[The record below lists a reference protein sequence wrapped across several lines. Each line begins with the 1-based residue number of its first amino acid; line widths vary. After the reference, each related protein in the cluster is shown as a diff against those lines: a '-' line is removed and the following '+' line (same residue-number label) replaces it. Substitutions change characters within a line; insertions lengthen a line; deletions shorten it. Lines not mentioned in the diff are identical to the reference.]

1 MELMTLLVLVAG
13 FCNVVG
19 DPVSVSVKFG
29 GSVRLPCKI
38 DTTAVPSGEQHGVRW
53 QTDDVDF
60 VFEFFNGL
68 VIPGPGFETTA
79 EVSREKVGQGD
90 LSLTL
95 HSVTFAQE
103 KNYECNYIDRDRNME
118 FLGNVRLSV
127 RGHEEN
133 VTVTNGH
140 PLNIRL
146 YTRGSVNVQFTPEGS
161 GVSVLVC
168 AVEKSKVTPNQLYKP
183 RVSLQDKT
191 LQLSGVS
198 FSDQGS
204 YTVLD
209 LRADR
214 IISTVRVRVEDSDST
229 WLVPVIVGIVI
240 LAVLVAAGVISVLV
254 RDLRSGQRLSA
265 SFVKGSSRAGP
276 SPRSSPWFDVGLLGK
291 RAAGNHRTRSKE
303 DYSRGPICLIK
314 EPRDINFRSR
324 CVESYFPRLPALSE
338 FELSPHTHETPRDC
352 LERKGPNEGK
362 AESIINS
369 CQQCSFNSYEY

>member
-1 MELMTLLVLVAG
+1 MNVTVSCGRPLKIRLYTRETVKVQFTPEGSGDSVLVCA
-13 FCNVVG
+13 VG
-19 DPVSVSVKFG
+19 NS
-29 GSVRLPCKI
+29 
-38 DTTAVPSGEQHGVRW
+38 T
-53 QTDDVDF
+53 
-60 VFEFFNGL
+60 
-68 VIPGPGFETTA
+68 VIPDQHYKPRVSLQDETLQLSG
-79 EVSREKVGQGD
+79 VSFSDQGSYTVLD
-90 LSLTL
+90 LR
-95 HSVTFAQE
+95 A
-103 KNYECNYIDRDRNME
+103 DRIIST
-118 FLGNVRLSV
+118 VRV
-127 RGHEEN
+127 RVEGHEEN